1 MKMPGTGP
9 CHTRKKHYLLYAA
22 VVLLLVGLL
31 SVSGV
36 TAEVPVIPACSE
48 VDQFGNPVCPDIQPV
63 DQPVA
68 TVQGIDM
75 ETASYTTGITNTFGQ
90 VKDLVPAAQ
99 GSAAELLEI
108 AGSGIKGSIN
118 QTRHSGEYEDQ
129 GNDETGTGQDLT
141 TLDEKEDPGIKGRMT
156 ELAEIVGLGLKNSIN
171 QTIHADEYS
180 SLTTPGPGNI
190 TETVPDVESEEE
202 APNIL
207 RATYAGIIRN
217 ILQFIDITPRAFKG
231 SLRNYSTSNTSI
243 WTNRPADDLIG
254 SPLKAPDTDERFILT
269 LDLPVTRL
277 IKDLTPNPSLLL
289 ATNSSPVVVLPVLP
303 TPTPVPVPVFNLSVD
318 SDPDGALIVLNGN
331 RTGTTPYVMTGLEKN
346 TYTMTLT
353 RAGYQV
359 YNEVVTLDTDKTL
372 DIPLTSTMETLFVI
386 PGKSEAQNRYGGIY
400 VTSFPNNLDLA
411 IDGVEITGG
420 TPFLYYGLPEG
431 LHTITVIRTDKQ
443 SGPATYTRSVWV
455 YHDALTRFNVDT
467 EIVLLAKRVSI
478 NSGPYSGAE
487 FTINGRFP
495 AGRLPATISA
505 GCPGSFI
512 GVKKGDA
519 YASFLI
525 PCTNQDTVT
534 MNLASK
540 EEPHPPL
547 QINSVPEGAEIFI
560 DGFRTG
566 YTTPHTFTEVS
577 EGLHRIMVSKPGLY
591 PEEEIIT
598 VEIRDKNTTPQ
609 KFFFPMEN
617 YGEGTIVVDSLPRG
631 ASIYLNG
638 WTPGEVTPHTFDHMK
653 IGFYEVTVLMGPKP
667 WIEQIELVPSQV
679 SKIVADFEI

>member
-1 MKMPGTGP
+1 MEMPGTGP
-9 CHTRKKHYLLYAA
+9 CRTQKKHYLPYVA
-22 VVLLLVGLL
+22 VVLLLVAVLL
-31 SVSGV
+31 VSGV
-36 TAEVPVIPACSE
+36 AAEGPVPACGE
-48 VDQFGNPVCPDIQPV
+48 VDQFGNSICPDLQPFSSPVV
-63 DQPVA
+63 DE
-68 TVQGIDM
+68 QGNNT
-75 ETASYTTGITNTFGQ
+75 ETASYSSGVPDTFGQ

-108 AGSGIKGSIN
+108 AGSGIRGSIN
-118 QTRHSGEYEDQ
+118 QTRNAGENAGPRD
-129 GNDETGTGQDLT
+129 DETGADQDSGL
-141 TLDEKEDPGIKGRMT
+141 LDGKEDSGIKARIA
-156 ELAEIVGLGLKNSIN
+156 ELAEIAGLGLKSSIN
-171 QTIHADEYS
+171 QTLHADEYP
-180 SLTTPGPGNI
+180 SLTTPRPGI
-190 TETVPDVESEEE
+190 TPEPVSDEEE
-202 APNIL
+202 GPAPNIL

-243 WTNRPADDLIG
+243 WTNRSADDLIG

-269 LDLPVTRL
+269 LDLPVARL
-277 IKDLTPNPSLLL
+277 IKNLTPNPSLLL
-289 ATNSSPVVVLPVLP
+289 ATNSSPAVVVPVLP

-331 RTGTTPYVMTGLEKN
+331 RTGTTPYVVTGLEKN

-372 DIPLTSTMETLFVI
+372 DIPLTSTLETLFVI

-411 IDGVEITGG
+411 IDGVEVTGG
-420 TPFLYYGLPEG
+420 TPFLYYGFPEG
-431 LHTITVIRTDKQ
+431 LHTITITRADKQ

-455 YHDALTRFNVDT
+455 YHDALTIFNVDT
-467 EIVLLAKRVSI
+467 EIVLLAKRVAI
-478 NSGPYSGAE
+478 NPGPYSGAE

-512 GVKKGDA
+512 SVKKGDE
-519 YASFLI
+519 YVSFLI
-525 PCTNQDTVT
+525 PCTNQETVSMSLT
-534 MNLASK
+534 NK
-540 EEPHPPL
+540 DEPHPPV

-591 PEEEIIT
+591 PQEEIIT

-609 KFFFPMEN
+609 KFFFSMEN

-653 IGFYEVTVLMGPKP
+653 IGFYEVTVQMGPKP